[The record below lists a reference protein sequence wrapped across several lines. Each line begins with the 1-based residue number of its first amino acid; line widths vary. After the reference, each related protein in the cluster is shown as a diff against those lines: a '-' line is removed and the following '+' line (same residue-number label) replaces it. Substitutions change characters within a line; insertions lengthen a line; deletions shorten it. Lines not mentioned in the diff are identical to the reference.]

1 MKTRIYATP
10 AVKGL
15 IEDVRG
21 NNFDKFKKCKCDMHY
36 KVDRCTGYGSVVEH
50 HKQYKE

>member
-15 IEDVRG
+15 RAINEWLGHGGWVGEMDGRVKR
-21 NNFDKFKKCKCDMHY
+21 DM
-36 KVDRCTGYGSVVEH
+36 DGWMGGWLAGTQNDE
-50 HKQYKE
+50 